1 MKWDKIVLK
10 LGGII
15 MILFLVVLLPLG
27 FVVNQ
32 IFSGFYFNE
41 IQEETE
47 VLSQRYARTIK
58 SIENP
63 MTHSMFESL
72 ADLTN
77 KEVIIL
83 NKEKKEVTNS
93 GVSGF
98 AISEGEFNELLSG
111 NPITKQIE
119 EIPNKHKF
127 YVSGHPIST
136 SGDFIGAVFVLTSV
150 DGIYDSISK
159 VRNFL
164 ILSGFGALFL
174 ALGFT
179 FMISRKMSAPLL
191 KMEKATRQLTRGNLD
206 VRLEVS
212 SRDEIGSLSQA
223 INDLAQ
229 ELNRYRTNRREFFAD
244 ISHELRTPISY
255 LQGYAQVL
263 REGYY
268 QNNDE
273 KQQYLKIIQD
283 ESNRLTQLIN
293 DVFELSKM
301 EEARIDLNFDY
312 VNISEIAEQALSKV
326 QREAQI
332 KGLNTSLRV
341 TNHLPLIK
349 ADSVRMEQIFINLL
363 SNAIRYSNE
372 GLIKVEIVFNHKYLK
387 VDIADNGI
395 GIPKEELPYIFERFH
410 RVEKSRSRDFGGT
423 GLGLAIVKQLVE
435 LQNGSIT
442 VDSQIGNGTR
452 FTLSFP
458 IEEENY
464 EKI

>member
-32 IFSGFYFNE
+32 IFSGFYLSE

-47 VLSQRYARTIK
+47 VLSQRYARIIT
-58 SIENP
+58 SLENP

-77 KEVIIL
+77 KEVIIID
-83 NKEKKEVTNS
+83 KEKKEVTNS

-98 AISEGEFNELLSG
+98 AISEREFNELLSG
-111 NPITKQIE
+111 HSITKQFE
-119 EIPNKHKF
+119 ETTNKHKF

-136 SGDFIGAVFVLTSV
+136 SDDFIGAVFVLTSV
-150 DGIYDSISK
+150 DGIYDSVSK

-164 ILSGFGALFL
+164 FLSGIGALFL

-191 KMEKATRQLTRGNLD
+191 KMEKATRQLTKGNLD

-268 QNNDE
+268 KNDE
-273 KQQYLKIIQD
+273 EKKQYLNIIQD

-301 EEARIDLNFDY
+301 EESRIDLNFDY
-312 VNISEIAEQALSKV
+312 INISEIAAQALSKV
-326 QREAQI
+326 QRDAQM
-332 KGLNTSLRV
+332 KGLNTSLSV
-341 TNHLPLIK
+341 NNHLPLIK
-349 ADSVRMEQIFINLL
+349 ADAVRMEQIFLNLL

-372 GLIKVEIVFNHKYLK
+372 GLIKVEIGLNHKHLK
-387 VDIADNGI
+387 IDIVDDGI
-395 GIPKEELPYIFERFH
+395 GIPEEELPYIFERFH
-410 RVEKSRSRDFGGT
+410 RVEKSRSRDYGGT

-435 LQNGSIT
+435 LQYGSIT
-442 VDSQIGNGTR
+442 VDSQVEYGTR

-458 IEEENY
+458 IEGGEL
-464 EKI
+464 